1 MLVVSISD
9 FLWFVDHALDEMM
22 TIVGQLGDDTAN
34 RRPDLA
40 GANSPYAILR
50 HCLGVMEYWG
60 GAMVAGRVI
69 ARDRDAEFRAHGP
82 VAELLHRTVAAR
94 RQLAADLSAAEPLAA
109 VRGQPLAAVRGP
121 VDPEDAEL
129 PFGRTQGGVL
139 LHILE
144 ELAQHLGQMQLS
156 RDVLLGVRAAGQG

>member
-60 GAMVAGRVI
+60 GAMVAGHVI
-69 ARDRDAEFRAHGP
+69 ARDRDAGFRAHGP

-94 RQLAADLSAAEPLAA
+94 RQLAADLSAAE
-109 VRGQPLAAVRGP
+109 PLAAVRGP

-156 RDVLLGVRAAGQG
+156 RDVLPGVRAAGQG